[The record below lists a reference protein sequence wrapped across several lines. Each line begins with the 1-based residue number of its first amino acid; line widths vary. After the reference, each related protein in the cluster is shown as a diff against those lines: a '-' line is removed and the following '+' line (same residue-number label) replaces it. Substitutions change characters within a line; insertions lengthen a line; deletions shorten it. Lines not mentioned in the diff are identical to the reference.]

1 MTGRTPPEIVEGCNN
16 NPVPARLSARG
27 GGLKANYCAS
37 AVPRHEANDASNA
50 PSLRRIAPLVYFF
63 NEVFTWRVSSST
75 AYSIYQKP
83 CRKPSFTPAVLGCV
97 PPSSVITFLMPTFK
111 RKARKP
117 RACVKTGGLWND
129 EERQRLW
136 DQRSLYRHMHWKP
149 FGKSNPDTPQDP
161 PAGRIV
167 TLRTRANKR
176 SLPDESAPESR
187 PGKQTR
193 TAAVLSSGK
202 DQVEETDQN
211 GMTDEDSSSDYEQDS
226 DEETLQGPSL
236 PFEEEESQDGIE
248 TIVIDDGNNDPESH
262 QNGEEEA
269 EVHRPDAEENTDE
282 PVSRSTVR
290 LMPGRKSMT
299 PSSRSEEKY
308 AGYEKLA
315 KEATEP
321 TRPSLPPDVEDLKN
335 LNSDKAAKLESA
347 QEEVRKQLQTIRS
360 LEQREQKYKKEID
373 DWKRKI
379 KVSEQQVTVLECK
392 VAMARNQ
399 NKCETCERVSKF
411 FAPASASGKAGESSG
426 SSIS

>member
-1 MTGRTPPEIVEGCNN
+1 
-16 NPVPARLSARG
+16 
-27 GGLKANYCAS
+27 
-37 AVPRHEANDASNA
+37 
-50 PSLRRIAPLVYFF
+50 
-63 NEVFTWRVSSST
+63 
-75 AYSIYQKP
+75 
-83 CRKPSFTPAVLGCV
+83 
-97 PPSSVITFLMPTFK
+97 MPTFK
-111 RKARKP
+111 RKVRKP
-117 RACVKTGGLWND
+117 RARVKTGGLWND

-136 DQRSLYRHMHWKP
+136 DQRSLYSHMHWEP
-149 FGKSNPDTPQDP
+149 FGKIFFPHRSLNALQKAYSNMSIQRRLTANMSNPDTPQDP

-187 PGKQTR
+187 PEKQTR

-282 PVSRSTVR
+282 PDSRPTTGVSSNNTPPTG
-290 LMPGRKSMT
+290 LMLGRKSMT

-321 TRPSLPPDVEDLKN
+321 TRPSLPPDVQYLKNLTWRFETVFFKTHDQEKVISSLQSQVEDLKK
-335 LNSDKAAKLESA
+335 LNSDKAAKLASA

-360 LEQREQKYKKEID
+360 LEQREQKHKKEID

>member
-1 MTGRTPPEIVEGCNN
+1 
-16 NPVPARLSARG
+16 
-27 GGLKANYCAS
+27 
-37 AVPRHEANDASNA
+37 
-50 PSLRRIAPLVYFF
+50 
-63 NEVFTWRVSSST
+63 
-75 AYSIYQKP
+75 
-83 CRKPSFTPAVLGCV
+83 
-97 PPSSVITFLMPTFK
+97 MPTFK

-282 PVSRSTVR
+282 PVSRSTTGVSSNNPPPTG

-321 TRPSLPPDVEDLKN
+321 TRPSLPPDVQYLKNLTWRFETVFFKTHDQEKVISSLQSQVEDLKN